1 MSVELKILVPLEEWK
16 LLKSKA
22 KTHENC
28 DDTSKE
34 LERLRE
40 IEKEHQKCSAK
51 VKSLSTTEGAGAE
64 VNETGDHKISDVTFV
79 MPNSN
84 HNRQQNIDASADI
97 IDKNIIVDKA
107 IEVPSDSNPVKILSD
122 SEILQHIKDKFRNHA
137 SALLG
142 KLAGHSSKF
151 SYDSNGIL
159 SIFGKKYPGNKY
171 ILFFPKTL
179 RFL

>member
-1 MSVELKILVPLEEWK
+1 MSVELKILVPLDEWK

-28 DDTSKE
+28 DDKSKE

-51 VKSLSTTEGAGAE
+51 VKSLSTTEGAG
-64 VNETGDHKISDVTFV
+64 VNETGDHKISDITFV
-79 MPNSN
+79 MPSSN

-122 SEILQHIKDKFRNHA
+122 SEILQHIKDKFKNHA
-137 SALLG
+137 SALLS

-159 SIFGKKYPGNKY
+159 SIFGEKYPGKKF
-171 ILFFPKTL
+171 I
-179 RFL
+179 

>member
-51 VKSLSTTEGAGAE
+51 VKSLSTTEGAGAK

-79 MPNSN
+79 MPSSN

-107 IEVPSDSNPVKILSD
+107 FE
-122 SEILQHIKDKFRNHA
+122 
-137 SALLG
+137 
-142 KLAGHSSKF
+142 
-151 SYDSNGIL
+151 
-159 SIFGKKYPGNKY
+159 
-171 ILFFPKTL
+171 
-179 RFL
+179 